1 MSAFDR
7 DRQGPGP
14 FWFRYQWQFQSRAAS
29 LLLFGA
35 VLLFLS
41 YMFVALLA
49 KDTYHAYRLA
59 NDGRLVTGTLTKKV
73 LHRARN
79 NGTADT
85 SYEVNYRFD
94 TLDGRKVDGSDTVDP
109 DTWERLADRGPV
121 EVQYAASDPTI
132 NRIGTT
138 TGVSLIGSTAL
149 ALASALGLLGA
160 MLAVKGLLALRASPE
175 SGSSGAPDSHAMAA
189 RGWTTAVGSPLLQF
203 QVRVNPLI
211 IIGSILLVCGVTF
224 LLLNL
229 LFARQERLFHA
240 EGIRATALVLT
251 KSSHVVYNQQNRL
264 SETKYDVG
272 YRFKTQDGESV
283 QGSDE
288 VDWNT
293 WKSIRERDP
302 IQIVYL
308 LDRPARN
315 RLAATDPG
323 PEPWVANVLGGALA
337 AGGTLLLGYGIFD
350 ATRKHRR
357 NRIK

>member
-7 DRQGPGP
+7 DRQGRGP

-41 YMFVALLA
+41 YIFVALLA

-59 NDGRLVTGTLTKKV
+59 NDGRLVTATLTKKV

-85 SYEVNYRFD
+85 SYEVNYHFD

-149 ALASALGLLGA
+149 ALAAALGLLGA
-160 MLAVKGLLALRASPE
+160 MLAVKGFLALRALPD
-175 SGSSGAPDSHAMAA
+175 SGSSAAPDGHAMAA
-189 RGWTTAVGSPLLQF
+189 RGWTTAVGPPLLQF
-203 QVRVNPLI
+203 RVRVNPLI
-211 IIGSILLVCGVTF
+211 IIGSILLVCGLTF
-224 LLLNL
+224 LLLNS

-240 EGIRATALVLT
+240 EGVRATALVLT
-251 KSSHVVYNQQNRL
+251 KSSHVVYNQQNRFL
-264 SETKYDVG
+264 ETKYDVG
-272 YRFKTQDGESV
+272 YRFTTQDGESV

-288 VDWNT
+288 VDWHT
-293 WKSIRERDP
+293 WKSIREGDP
-302 IQIVYL
+302 LPIIYL
-308 LDRPARN
+308 LHRPARN

-323 PEPWVANVLGGALA
+323 AAPWVANVLGGALA
-337 AGGTLLLGYGIFD
+337 AGGSLLLGYRFFY
-350 ATRKHRR
+350 AKRSHRK
-357 NRIK
+357 NQQ